1 MESVRRRLS
10 VVSVGLLVAGAAGL
24 GLAPPALAAPGDAAA
39 RGAVLDLVG
48 DPGDESVQAQGTFGS
63 VTAPPGGGTDEETS
77 VDITLSDPENVV
89 ATGTVAEVTAT
100 RGPTT
105 SSASS
110 QLANFTLSV
119 LGVEVLDVS
128 QLGVTVQCSA
138 GNTSAGATG
147 EDIAV
152 FGQPISVRDT
162 AQEFTANVTVTGLTN
177 ATLRAVV
184 DRQLTGT
191 PNNSVAINVRALLSV
206 SGLNGAEPVQFSL
219 GQVILAEASCQS
231 PPAVP
236 PTASA
241 ISPNSGPQ
249 AGGQP
254 VTITGTG
261 FVPNATAVTFD
272 GVAATNVVVTADGTS
287 LTAVTPP
294 GTVGPAAVVVT
305 TAGGSTPALP
315 YTYLADGTGAEVT
328 GLTPGEGPPAGGTT
342 VTITGSGFTGATGVT
357 FAGVAGTGFTVN
369 PAGTTIT
376 VVTPPNPA
384 GPATV
389 ELVFPGGTA
398 NAGTFTYRAV
408 AVAPRIDSLSPD
420 NGSTAGGTVV
430 TVRGSG
436 FVPGQTTLGICGRTI
451 AASEVTVAANGRSL
465 TFRTPPCAAG
475 QAEIRVTTPGGTS
488 KEVAFH
494 YEAILPVT
502 GASLGMPV
510 AAGLT
515 MLLTGAVLLLMTR
528 HRRQNV

>member
-1 MESVRRRLS
+1 M
-10 VVSVGLLVAGAAGL
+10 AAGL

-39 RGAVLDLVG
+39 RGVVLDLVG
-48 DPGDESVQAQGTFGS
+48 DPGDESVQAQGSFGS
-63 VTAPPGGGTDEETS
+63 VTAPPGGGTDDETG
-77 VDITLSDPENVV
+77 VDVSPADPVNVV

-100 RGPTT
+100 RGTIT

-110 QLANFTLSV
+110 RLADFTLNV

-128 QLGVTVQCSA
+128 ELEVTAQCSA
-138 GNTSAGATG
+138 GHTSAGATG
-147 EDIAV
+147 DDIAV
-152 FGQPISVRDT
+152 FGQQISISDT
-162 AQEFTANVTVTGLTN
+162 AQEFTADVAVTGLTN

-191 PNNSVAINVRALLSV
+191 PNNVIAINVRAVLSV
-206 SGLNGAEPVQFSL
+206 AGFDGAEPVRFSL

-236 PTASA
+236 PTAST
-241 ISPNSGPQ
+241 ISPSSGPQ
-249 AGGQP
+249 SGGQP

-261 FVPNATAVTFD
+261 FTPDATVTFD
-272 GVAATNVVVTADGTS
+272 GVAATDVVVAADGTS

-305 TAGGSTPALP
+305 TAGGSTPSLP

-328 GLTPGEGPPAGGTT
+328 GLTPREGPAAGGTT
-342 VTITGSGFTGATGVT
+342 VTITGSGFGAATGVT

-384 GPATV
+384 GPASV
-389 ELVFPGGTA
+389 EVVFPAGTS
-398 NAGTFTYRAV
+398 NAGTFTYRPV
-408 AVAPRIDSLSPD
+408 AAAPGIESLSP
-420 NGSTAGGTVV
+420 NQGGTVGGTVV
-430 TVRGSG
+430 TIRGSG
-436 FVPGQTTLGICGRTI
+436 FVPGRTTVGICGRTI
-451 AASEVTVAANGRSL
+451 TAGEVTVAADGRSL

-475 QAEIRVTTPGGTS
+475 NAEVRVTTPAGTS
-488 KEVAFH
+488 NEAAFH
-494 YEAILPVT
+494 YQANLPVT
-502 GASLGMPV
+502 GDSLGLPV

-515 MLLTGAVLLLMTR
+515 MLLTGAVLLLATR
-528 HRRQNV
+528 HRRRRV